1 MLRGEMLNNSRLM
14 LRKDERDYL
23 SLPLKKGNI
32 DTTFNIPNEGEAFS
46 FYFLTDSPG
55 SLELAGNIPLVESLF
70 DIKETGSDRIG
81 SLELIL
87 RR

>member
-1 MLRGEMLNNSRLM
+1 ML
-14 LRKDERDYL
+14 LRKDELDHM
-23 SLPLKKGNI
+23 SLPLKKGYI
-32 DTTFNIPNEGEAFS
+32 DTTFSIRNEGEAFS
-46 FYFLTDSPG
+46 FYFLTDSPD